1 MILRAEEVVAG
12 LESRPPARCLV
23 SPQNI
28 YMPTSLRIA
37 IYQDEELPVLVFLFF
52 C

>member
-12 LESRPPARCLV
+12 LESRPPARCQV
-23 SPQNI
+23 SSRNI
-28 YMPTSLRIA
+28 FMPTSLRIA
-37 IYQDEELPVLVFLFF
+37 IYQNEEFPVFVFLCF